1 MLLQTQ
7 GRRTARELAEE
18 LEVSERTIY
27 RDIEALSIAGVPV
40 YAVRGPGGGCDLLN
54 SYRISLTGLNDD
66 EVRALFMVSIP
77 APLAQL
83 GVSQKLKTA
92 LLKLTTAMSTTPQHL
107 EQWVRQRIHVD
118 VVPWV
123 QPEEPVPHLGVL
135 HQAVSQDRRIQL
147 TYQLHFDAQAA
158 WVVDPYGLVTKAG
171 VWYLVCAREG
181 KIRVYRVSKVL
192 EVKAQDD
199 HFDRPEDFELAD
211 CWKAWCSEAEKSR
224 PHYLVKA
231 RLLSELLPY
240 LRRYFGDSVD
250 NSYEH
255 AGSQEEWI
263 TTNLHFET
271 FESARNRIL
280 GYGRAIEVLEP
291 EALRL
296 SIIDFASQ
304 VVDLYSDYDHTD
316 DCHTHNMKLH

>member
-1 MLLQTQ
+1 MRADRLLSLLMLLQTQ
-7 GRRTARELAEE
+7 GRRTARDLAEE

-54 SYRISLTGLNDD
+54 SYRVSLTGLNED
-66 EVRALFMVSIP
+66 EVQALFMVSIP

-92 LLKLTTAMSTTPQHL
+92 LLKLTAAMSTTPQHL

-118 VVPWV
+118 VVPWF
-123 QPEEPVPHLGVL
+123 QPEEPVPHLGRL

-147 TYQLHFDAQAA
+147 TYQLHFDAQAT
-158 WVVDPYGLVTKAG
+158 WMVDPYGLVTKAG

-199 HFDRPEDFELAD
+199 HFNRPEDFEIAD
-211 CWKAWCSEAEKSR
+211 CWEVWCSEAEESR
-224 PHYLVKA
+224 PRYLVKA
-231 RLLSELLPY
+231 RVSVELLPY
-240 LRRYFGDSVD
+240 LRRYFGDAVD
-250 NSYEH
+250 DSYEQ
-255 AGSQEEWI
+255 AGSQEGWI

-304 VVDLYSDYDHTD
+304 VVDLYSD
-316 DCHTHNMKLH
+316 

>member
-1 MLLQTQ
+1 MRADRLLSLLMLLQTQ
-7 GRRTARELAEE
+7 GRTTARELAEE

-27 RDIEALSIAGVPV
+27 RDIEALSITGVPV

-54 SYRISLTGLNDD
+54 SYRLSLTGLNED

-92 LLKLTTAMSTTPQHL
+92 LLKITTAMSATPQHL
-107 EQWVRQRIHVD
+107 EQWVRQRIHLD
-118 VVPWV
+118 VVPWF
-123 QPEEPVPHLGVL
+123 QPEEAVPHLGTL

-147 TYQLHFDAQAA
+147 TYQLHFDARAT
-158 WVVDPYGLVTKAG
+158 WEVDPYGLVTKAG

-181 KIRVYRVSKVL
+181 KIRAYRVSKVL
-192 EVKAQDD
+192 EIKVLDD

-211 CWKAWCSEAEKSR
+211 CWNAWCTEAEQSR
-224 PHYLVKA
+224 PRYSVKA
-231 RLLSELLPY
+231 RVSVDLLPH
-240 LRRYFGDSVD
+240 LRRYFGDSVGD
-250 NSYEH
+250 SDQQ

-263 TTNLHFET
+263 TLNLPFET
-271 FESARNRIL
+271 FETARNRIL

-296 SIIDFASQ
+296 SIMDFALQ
-304 VVDLYSDYDHTD
+304 VVDLYSD
-316 DCHTHNMKLH
+316 

>member
-1 MLLQTQ
+1 MRADRLLSLLLILQTQ
-7 GRRTARELAEE
+7 GRRTAQELADE

-40 YAVRGPGGGCDLLN
+40 YAMRGPGGGCDLLN
-54 SYRISLTGLNDD
+54 TYRTSLTGLNED
-66 EVRALFMVSIP
+66 EVRALFMVSLP

-92 LLKLTTAMSTTPQHL
+92 LLKITSAMPTTPQHS
-107 EQWVRQRIHVD
+107 EQWLRQRIHVD
-118 VVPWV
+118 VVPWF
-123 QPEEPVPHLGVL
+123 QPEEPVPHLGAL
-135 HQAVSQDRRIQL
+135 HQAVNQDRRIQL
-147 TYQLHFDAQAA
+147 TYQLHFDARAT

-171 VWYLVCAREG
+171 IWYLVCAREG

-211 CWKAWCSEAEKSR
+211 CWKAWCSEAEESR
-224 PHYLVKA
+224 PQYSIKA
-231 RLLSELLPY
+231 RVSVELLPY

-250 NSYEH
+250 DSNKQ
-255 AGSQEEWI
+255 AGSQEGWI

-280 GYGRAIEVLEP
+280 GYGRAVEVLEP
-291 EALRL
+291 KALRL
-296 SIIDFASQ
+296 SIIDFALQ
-304 VVDLYSDYDHTD
+304 VVDLYSD
-316 DCHTHNMKLH
+316 

>member
-1 MLLQTQ
+1 MRADRLLSLLMILQTQ
-7 GRRTARELAEE
+7 GRRTAQELAEE

-40 YAVRGPGGGCDLLN
+40 YAMKGPGGGCDLLN
-54 SYRISLTGLNDD
+54 TYRTSLTGLNED

-92 LLKLTTAMSTTPQHL
+92 LLKLSSAMSSTPQHS

-118 VVPWV
+118 VVPWF
-123 QPEEPVPHLGVL
+123 QPEEPVPHLGAL
-135 HQAVSQDRRIQL
+135 HQAVNQDRSIQL
-147 TYQLHFDAQAA
+147 TYQLHFDARAT

-171 VWYLVCAREG
+171 IWYLVCAREG

-192 EVKAQDD
+192 EAKALDEL
-199 HFDRPEDFELAD
+199 FDRPEDFNLAEY
-211 CWKAWCSEAEKSR
+211 WEGKCSEAEENRSR
-224 PHYLVKA
+224 YMVKA
-231 RLLSELLPY
+231 RVSVELIPHLRSYFSHVVDDLSKP
-240 LRRYFGDSVD
+240 
-250 NSYEH
+250 
-255 AGSQEEWI
+255 AGSQAGCI
-263 TTNLHFET
+263 TANLQFET

-280 GYGRAIEVLEP
+280 GYGRAVEVLEP

-304 VVDLYSDYDHTD
+304 VVDLYSS
-316 DCHTHNMKLH
+316 